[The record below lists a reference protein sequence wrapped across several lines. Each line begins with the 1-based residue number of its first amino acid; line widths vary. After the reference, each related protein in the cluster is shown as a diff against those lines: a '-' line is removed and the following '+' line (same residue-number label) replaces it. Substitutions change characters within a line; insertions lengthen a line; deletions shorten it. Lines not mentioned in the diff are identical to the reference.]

1 MFDVNWGKVS
11 FSREVWIRVNETISF
26 SWTSL
31 GWLLDGALMPCYV
44 RSFNSLPW
52 PWWWSSCVE
61 RLAMLGNPAY
71 HENAVPK
78 KMWSNH
84 KASGV
89 VFQEFPMTTA
99 ERGADRRSTESTG
112 EVWRVGGLIVAA
124 LPVQRVFHPRLLC
137 HLPMCEA
144 RVWGHPLCRLY
155 RLRWSI

>member
-1 MFDVNWGKVS
+1 M
-11 FSREVWIRVNETISF
+11 
-26 SWTSL
+26 
-31 GWLLDGALMPCYV
+31 
-44 RSFNSLPW
+44 
-52 PWWWSSCVE
+52 CV
-61 RLAMLGNPAY
+61 LSTACHGPG
-71 HENAVPK
+71 ENAVP

-144 RVWGHPLCRLY
+144 RVWGHSY
-155 RLRWSI
+155 ADSIGLGGV